1 MNLGNHVAGTLYRVT
16 VTTDKVVGRFY
27 VAAEDIIQAK
37 DIGRAWAEARDYKP
51 TEIAVKSKKEDGVA
65 VSVFIPV

>member
-1 MNLGNHVAGTLYRVT
+1 MNLGNHVAGTL
-16 VTTDKVVGRFY
+16 
-27 VAAEDIIQAK
+27 
-37 DIGRAWAEARDYKP
+37 YKP